1 MDEELA
7 KWIEVKS
14 LGDNAFVIATDT
26 CFSVLAH
33 EFYGCLQNSIY
44 FTDNKDI
51 FKLDNDNGSI
61 EIMSELSQS
70 CFQMFVPSFL

>member
-1 MDEELA
+1 MWNVVESFTLA

-51 FKLDNDNGSI
+51 FKLDNGP
-61 EIMSELSQS
+61 MVMVVLR
-70 CFQMFVPSFL
+70 